1 MAATQ
6 INLADPEAMRR
17 ELPQARR
24 LYESKLADLKEL
36 HQEVEHLRA
45 IVEHMAALVGEP
57 LDTSGAVEET
67 SGKRGKQPAPA
78 QQAAAAV
85 IHRARRPMRPR
96 EVATEL
102 GKDAN
107 AVGAALWAAAKNGLV
122 KKLEAGLY
130 APRDYIPPPESL
142 LPDGEGKK

>member
-6 INLADPEAMRR
+6 INLADREGMKR

-57 LDTSGAVEET
+57 LDTSET
-67 SGKRGKQPAPA
+67 TEKTVKRGKQPAPA
-78 QQAAAAV
+78 QQAAVAV
-85 IHRARRPMRPR
+85 INRARRPMRSR
-96 EVATEL
+96 EVAKEL

-107 AVGAALWAAAKNGLV
+107 AVGAALWAADKNGLV
-122 KKLEAGLY
+122 KKLGAGLY

-142 LPDGEGKK
+142 LPDGGGKK